1 MSYLFIYFIYFQ
13 FIYRWQILFHRT
25 IRLAFHKQ
33 QGLSQTSGAI
43 NNIVECC
50 YRWYQIFET
59 EPQFVVLIKVNIN
72 QNNQDN
78 MHPTDKWHY
87 TKMIW

>member
-1 MSYLFIYFIYFQ
+1 MESVGLFFYFQ

-25 IRLAFHKQ
+25 IRLAFQKQ

-50 YRWYQIFET
+50 YR
-59 EPQFVVLIKVNIN
+59 
-72 QNNQDN
+72 
-78 MHPTDKWHY
+78 
-87 TKMIW
+87 